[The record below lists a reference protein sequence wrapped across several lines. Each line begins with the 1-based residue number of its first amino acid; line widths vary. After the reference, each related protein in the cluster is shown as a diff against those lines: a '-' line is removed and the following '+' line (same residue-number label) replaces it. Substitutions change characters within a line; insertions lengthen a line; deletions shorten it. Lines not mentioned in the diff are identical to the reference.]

1 VPPLLI
7 VKLGDY
13 TPVLANRE
21 GDFESWISSGLGDV
35 PVRVVDPR
43 KGEALPAAGEVA
55 AAVLT
60 GSPSMVTDR
69 EAWSEATA
77 RWLAGRVA
85 EGLPVLG
92 ICYGHQLLAHALGGE
107 ADWHP
112 QGMEIGTVSVRK
124 SDAARHDPLFA
135 DLPDTFPAH
144 VVHSQTARRLP
155 PGAQCLAS
163 SDFEPHHAF
172 RFGEAAWG
180 VQFHPEFDTVAMKCY
195 IAQLSSRLR
204 QGGANPDALTAAVTE
219 THAATSLLRRFADFV
234 MERASGPGSEPLP
247 QP

>member
-1 VPPLLI
+1 MPPLLI

-13 TPVLANRE
+13 APVFAHRE

-60 GSPSMVTDR
+60 GSPAMVTDR

-77 RWLAGRVA
+77 RWLAARVA

-112 QGMEIGTVSVRK
+112 QGMEIGTVRVRK

-135 DLPDTFPAH
+135 DLPESFPAH

-172 RFGEAAWG
+172 RVGEAAWG
-180 VQFHPEFDTVAMKCY
+180 VQFHPEFDTVAMRCY
-195 IAQLSSRLR
+195 IHQLAGPLR
-204 QGGANPDALTAAVTE
+204 KGGANPDTLAAAVTE
-219 THAATSLLRRFADFV
+219 THAATSLLWRFACFV
-234 MERASGPGSEPLP
+234 MARADARPP
-247 QP
+247 QPQP

>member
-1 VPPLLI
+1 MPPLLI

-112 QGMEIGTVSVRK
+112 QGMEIGTVCVRTTRC
-124 SDAARHDPLFA
+124 SPIC
-135 DLPDTFPAH
+135 PTPFPPMWCI
-144 VVHSQTARRLP
+144 ARRPAACRRGPSAWRRAISSPITPSVLARRR
-155 PGAQCLAS
+155 GACS
-163 SDFEPHHAF
+163 ST
-172 RFGEAAWG
+172 R
-180 VQFHPEFDTVAMKCY
+180 
-195 IAQLSSRLR
+195 SSTRWR
-204 QGGANPDALTAAVTE
+204 
-219 THAATSLLRRFADFV
+219 
-234 MERASGPGSEPLP
+234 
-247 QP
+247 

>member
-1 VPPLLI
+1 MPPLLI

-13 TPVLANRE
+13 SPVLASRK
-21 GDFESWISSGLGDV
+21 GDFVSWISSGLGDV

-43 KGEALPAAGEVA
+43 RGEALPTGEEVA

-60 GSPSMVTDR
+60 GSTAMVTDR
-69 EAWSEATA
+69 ADWSEATA
-77 RWLAGRVA
+77 RWLADRVA

-124 SDAARHDPLFA
+124 SDAACDDPLFA
-135 DLPDTFPAH
+135 HLPEVFPAH
-144 VVHSQTARRLP
+144 VVHSQTALRLP
-155 PGAQCLAS
+155 PGARCLAS
-163 SDFEPHHAF
+163 NDFEPHHAF

-180 VQFHPEFDTVAMKCY
+180 VQFHPEFDGRAMRCY
-195 IAQLSSRLR
+195 IAKHSGSLR
-204 QGGANPDALTAAVTE
+204 DGGNDPDELAAAVTE
-219 THAATSLLRRFADFV
+219 THAAASLLRRFADFV
-234 MERASGPGSEPLP
+234 MARTDAAGPAAAA